1 VTNRDEID
9 RKRAIDDLLAKQ
21 EITEVIYLYCRCMDR
36 CDVEMAKDIFHPD
49 ATVDYGEQMY
59 QGTGYGFVDMALGG
73 HALHVSHSHQHG
85 NVLIRVDGNRAY
97 SETYGDV
104 TLRRRD
110 ESGALIDS
118 RNLGRCLDIWEK
130 REDGKWRIAE
140 RAFVLDFDE
149 AGRASGSVF
158 ETTGRR
164 DRSDPSYR
172 LFAEGKLLPLE

>member
-1 VTNRDEID
+1 MTNRDEID

-149 AGRASGSVF
+149 TGRASGSVF